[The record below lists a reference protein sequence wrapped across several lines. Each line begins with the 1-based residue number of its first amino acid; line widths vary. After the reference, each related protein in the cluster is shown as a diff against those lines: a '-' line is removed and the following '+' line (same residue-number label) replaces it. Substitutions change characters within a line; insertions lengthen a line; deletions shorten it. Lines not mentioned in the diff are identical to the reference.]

1 MLQHLA
7 ALIRYLYVSE
17 SRREIYRTIRRK
29 LVAVAC
35 DSVCFGHFATSN

>member
-17 SRREIYRTIRRK
+17 SRREILPTDK
-29 LVAVAC
+29 AQ
-35 DSVCFGHFATSN
+35 TSGRGV